1 MLATLKDVLGAA
13 REGRYAVGAFN
24 IVCGL
29 SLSPLIK
36 AAEKQRSPLILNIAE
51 VSFKDCDITRI
62 SPAIVQAAKDA
73 TVPVVIN
80 LDHGLTDEAIQIAV
94 RHGFSSIMFDGSKL
108 TYEENIVKT
117 KQVVGISHPL
127 GISVEAEIGHVGG
140 GEAEAG
146 EAQEVDTNAFTR
158 IEEVEDFVART
169 GVDALAVAIGNVHG
183 FYKGEPKL
191 QFELLEQIAAV
202 SKVPLVLHGG
212 SGISDDDFRR
222 AASLGICKINF
233 YTGLSHAVHEN
244 LTAYIK
250 ELDGKYVDL
259 TSYAWNMM
267 NSIQAVAEDRMEVF
281 GSAGKA

>member
-1 MLATLKDVLGAA
+1 M
-13 REGRYAVGAFN
+13 
-24 IVCGL
+24 
-29 SLSPLIK
+29 
-36 AAEKQRSPLILNIAE
+36 
-51 VSFKDCDITRI
+51 
-62 SPAIVQAAKDA
+62 
-73 TVPVVIN
+73 PVVIN

-108 TYEENIVKT
+108 TYEENIDKT
-117 KQVVGISHPL
+117 KEVVGISHPL

-158 IEEVEDFVART
+158 IGEVEDFVART

-212 SGISDDDFRR
+212 SGISDDDFRK

>member
-1 MLATLKDVLGAA
+1 MLSTLKEVLGAA
-13 REGRYAVGAFN
+13 REGKYAVGAFN

-36 AAEKQRSPLILNIAE
+36 AAEKKRSPLILNIAE
-51 VSFKDCDITRI
+51 VSFDDCDITRI

-73 TVPVVIN
+73 SVPVVIN
-80 LDHGLTDEAIQIAV
+80 LDHGLTDTAVQTAI
-94 RHGFSSIMFDGSKL
+94 RNGFSSIMFDGSKL
-108 TYEENIVKT
+108 SYEENIKKT
-117 KQVVGISHPL
+117 RWVAETCHPL

-146 EAQEVDTNAFTR
+146 EAQEVDRNAFTK
-158 IEEVEDFVART
+158 IEEVEDFVSRT

-183 FYKGEPKL
+183 FYKGEPDL
-191 QFELLEQIAAV
+191 QFDLLKEIAAI

-212 SGISDDDFRR
+212 SGISDDDFRK

-233 YTGLSHAVHEN
+233 YTGLSRSVHEN
-244 LTAYIK
+244 LLKYVK

-259 TSYAWNMM
+259 TSYSWNMM
-267 NSIQAVAEDRMEVF
+267 NSIQAAAEERMEVF